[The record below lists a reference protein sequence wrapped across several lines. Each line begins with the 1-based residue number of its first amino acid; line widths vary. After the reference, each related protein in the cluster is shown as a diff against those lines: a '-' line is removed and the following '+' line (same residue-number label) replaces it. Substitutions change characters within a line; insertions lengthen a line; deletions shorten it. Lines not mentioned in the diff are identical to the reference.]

1 MTLHDDSPR
10 GRVRLSRARAVE
22 ELGHLWI
29 YAGYVE
35 EISGELISGDV
46 VDVMAPNGRFY
57 ARGLYNPASKIRVRI
72 LTFDDEPITEQFW
85 RGRLAQAVRLRQR
98 VVADTNAYRL
108 IYGEADRLPGLVVD
122 RYDDVLVMQTL
133 SSGMDRRKHLLA
145 DLLCQESGAT
155 RVYLRNDAKSRT
167 LEGLPLER
175 GFLRGGGA
183 TSVGIQEGPARFLV
197 DIERG
202 QKTGWFCDQRENRLV
217 TARFA
222 AGAEVLEV
230 FAHTGAFG
238 IHAALAGAKSV
249 EGLDVSEEALALAR
263 NHAVLNKVGD
273 RCVYRSADAFEEMR
287 KLERAG
293 RRYDLVLLDPPAF
306 ARSKQA
312 VPRALAGYKDVNLLG
327 MRLTKPEGF
336 LATSSCSHH
345 VTEQELWTGI
355 RLAARDAKRQV
366 RLLEQRGQ
374 AMRPSHPCHHAG
386 NAVLEVFHPA
396 SPLAGCG
403 KNIVARWKFKV
414 RTSSTTGEHPRRMLK
429 NARLL
434 TRPTLAVISPSRP
447 ESAKTASSPRDAPCP
462 KQGRSELSLYKGW
475 LE

>member
-1 MTLHDDSPR
+1 MTFHDDSPR
-10 GRVRLSRARAVE
+10 GRVRLSRTRAVE
-22 ELGHLWI
+22 AWGHLWI

-35 EISGELISGDV
+35 EVSGKLVSGDV

-57 ARGLYNPASKIRVRI
+57 ARGFYNPASKIRVRI

-108 IYGEADRLPGLVVD
+108 IYGEADQLPGLVVD
-122 RYDDVLVMQTL
+122 RYNDVLVMQTL
-133 SSGMDRRKHLLA
+133 SSGMDRRKDILA

-167 LEGLPLER
+167 LEGLPMES
-175 GFLRGGGA
+175 GFLRGDGA
-183 TSVGIQEGPARFLV
+183 TTVGIQEGPARFLV

-222 AGAEVLEV
+222 TGAEVLEV

-238 IHAALAGAKSV
+238 IHAVLAGAKSV

-327 MRLTKPEGF
+327 MRLTRPEGF

-366 RLLEQRGQ
+366 RLIEQRGQ
-374 AMRPSHPCHHAG
+374 ARDHPILATMPETRYLKCFILQ
-386 NAVLEVFHPA
+386 VL
-396 SPLAGCG
+396 
-403 KNIVARWKFKV
+403 
-414 RTSSTTGEHPRRMLK
+414 
-429 NARLL
+429 
-434 TRPTLAVISPSRP
+434 
-447 ESAKTASSPRDAPCP
+447 
-462 KQGRSELSLYKGW
+462 
-475 LE
+475 

>member
-10 GRVRLSRARAVE
+10 GRVRLSRTRAVE

-35 EISGELISGDV
+35 EVSGEMVSGDV

-57 ARGLYNPASKIRVRI
+57 ARGFYNPASKIRIRI

-133 SSGMDRRKHLLA
+133 SSGMDRRKYALA
-145 DLLCQESGAT
+145 DLLCQESGAM

-167 LEGLPLER
+167 LEGLPVER

-183 TSVGIQEGPARFLV
+183 TTVGIQEGPARFLV

-217 TARFA
+217 AARFA

-263 NHAVLNKVGD
+263 NHAVLNKVAD

-293 RRYDLVLLDPPAF
+293 CRYDLVLLDPPAF

-345 VTEQELWTGI
+345 VTEQELWTSI
-355 RLAARDAKRQV
+355 RLAARDVKRQV

-374 AMRPSHPCHHAG
+374 ASDHPILATMTETRYLKCFILQ
-386 NAVLEVFHPA
+386 VL
-396 SPLAGCG
+396 
-403 KNIVARWKFKV
+403 
-414 RTSSTTGEHPRRMLK
+414 
-429 NARLL
+429 
-434 TRPTLAVISPSRP
+434 
-447 ESAKTASSPRDAPCP
+447 
-462 KQGRSELSLYKGW
+462 
-475 LE
+475 

>member
-35 EISGELISGDV
+35 EVSGELISGDV

-133 SSGMDRRKHLLA
+133 SSGMDRRKHVLA

-167 LEGLPLER
+167 LEGLPVER

-197 DIERG
+197 DVERG

-345 VTEQELWTGI
+345 VTEQELWMGI

-374 AMRPSHPCHHAG
+374 AMDHPILATMPETRYLKCFILQ
-386 NAVLEVFHPA
+386 VL
-396 SPLAGCG
+396 
-403 KNIVARWKFKV
+403 
-414 RTSSTTGEHPRRMLK
+414 
-429 NARLL
+429 
-434 TRPTLAVISPSRP
+434 
-447 ESAKTASSPRDAPCP
+447 
-462 KQGRSELSLYKGW
+462 
-475 LE
+475 

>member
-1 MTLHDDSPR
+1 
-10 GRVRLSRARAVE
+10 
-22 ELGHLWI
+22 LGHLWI

-35 EISGELISGDV
+35 EVSGELVSGDV
-46 VDVMAPNGRFY
+46 VDVMAPNGKFY

-98 VVADTNAYRL
+98 LVTDTNAYRL

-133 SSGMDRRKHLLA
+133 SSGMDRRKHVLA

-167 LEGLPLER
+167 LEGLPVEK

-183 TSVGIQEGPARFLV
+183 TSVGIQEGPARFIV

-293 RRYDLVLLDPPAF
+293 CRYDLVLLDPPAF

-374 AMRPSHPCHHAG
+374 AIDHPILATMPETRYLKCFILQ
-386 NAVLEVFHPA
+386 VL
-396 SPLAGCG
+396 
-403 KNIVARWKFKV
+403 
-414 RTSSTTGEHPRRMLK
+414 
-429 NARLL
+429 
-434 TRPTLAVISPSRP
+434 
-447 ESAKTASSPRDAPCP
+447 
-462 KQGRSELSLYKGW
+462 
-475 LE
+475 

>member
-1 MTLHDDSPR
+1 MRPDGLDVRFAPLDKYAMTLHDDSPR

-35 EISGELISGDV
+35 EVSGELISGDV

-57 ARGLYNPASKIRVRI
+57 ARGLYNPVSKIRVRI

-133 SSGMDRRKHLLA
+133 SSGMDRRKHVLA
-145 DLLCQESGAT
+145 DVLCQESGAT

-167 LEGLPLER
+167 LEGLPVER

-183 TSVGIQEGPARFLV
+183 TTVEIQEGPARFLV

-263 NHAVLNKVGD
+263 NHTVLNKVGD

-287 KLERAG
+287 KLERTG

-336 LATSSCSHH
+336 LVTSSCSHH

-374 AMRPSHPCHHAG
+374 AMDHPILATMPETRYLKCFILQ
-386 NAVLEVFHPA
+386 VL
-396 SPLAGCG
+396 
-403 KNIVARWKFKV
+403 
-414 RTSSTTGEHPRRMLK
+414 
-429 NARLL
+429 
-434 TRPTLAVISPSRP
+434 
-447 ESAKTASSPRDAPCP
+447 
-462 KQGRSELSLYKGW
+462 
-475 LE
+475 

>member
-1 MTLHDDSPR
+1 MRPEGLDVRFAPLDKYAMTLHDDNPR
-10 GRVRLSRARAVE
+10 GRVRLSRTRGVE
-22 ELGHLWI
+22 EMGHLWI
-29 YAGYVE
+29 YAGYME
-35 EISGELISGDV
+35 EVSGEMVSGDV

-72 LTFDDEPITEQFW
+72 LTFNDEPITEQFW

-98 VVADTNAYRL
+98 VVTGTNAYRL
-108 IYGEADRLPGLVVD
+108 IYGEADRLPGLIVD

-133 SSGMDRRKHLLA
+133 SSGMDRRKDLLA

-155 RVYLRNDAKSRT
+155 RVYLRNDAKSRR
-167 LEGLPLER
+167 LEGLPVER
-175 GFLRGGGA
+175 GFIRGGGA
-183 TSVGIQEGPARFLV
+183 TSVGIQEGPAGFLV

-202 QKTGWFCDQRENRLV
+202 QKTGWFCDQRENRLT

-230 FAHTGAFG
+230 FAYTGAFG
-238 IHAALAGAKSV
+238 IHAALAGAKLV

-263 NHAVLNKVGD
+263 NHAVLNKVDD

-312 VPRALAGYKDVNLLG
+312 VPRALAGYKDLNLLG

-374 AMRPSHPCHHAG
+374 ARDHPI
-386 NAVLEVFHPA
+386 
-396 SPLAGCG
+396 LATMPET
-403 KNIVARWKFKV
+403 RY
-414 RTSSTTGEHPRRMLK
+414 LK
-429 NARLL
+429 YFLL
-434 TRPTLAVISPSRP
+434 QIL
-447 ESAKTASSPRDAPCP
+447 
-462 KQGRSELSLYKGW
+462 
-475 LE
+475 

>member
-10 GRVRLSRARAVE
+10 GRVRLSRACAVE

-35 EISGELISGDV
+35 EVSGELISGDV

-72 LTFDDEPITEQFW
+72 LTFDDKPITEQFW

-133 SSGMDRRKHLLA
+133 SSGMDRRKDLLA

-167 LEGLPLER
+167 LEGLPVER

-217 TARFA
+217 TAQFA

-249 EGLDVSEEALALAR
+249 EGLDVCEEALALAR

-273 RCVYRSADAFEEMR
+273 RCVYRSANAFEEMR
-287 KLERAG
+287 KLERG
-293 RRYDLVLLDPPAF
+293 GHRYDLVLLDPPAF

-336 LATSSCSHH
+336 LVTSSCSHH

-374 AMRPSHPCHHAG
+374 AMDHPILATMQETRYLKCFILQ
-386 NAVLEVFHPA
+386 VL
-396 SPLAGCG
+396 
-403 KNIVARWKFKV
+403 
-414 RTSSTTGEHPRRMLK
+414 
-429 NARLL
+429 
-434 TRPTLAVISPSRP
+434 
-447 ESAKTASSPRDAPCP
+447 
-462 KQGRSELSLYKGW
+462 
-475 LE
+475 

>member
-1 MTLHDDSPR
+1 MRSRSKPQRGAAVKQPDRPEGLDVRFAPLDKYAMTLHDDSPR
-10 GRVRLSRARAVE
+10 GRVRLSRTRAIE
-22 ELGHLWI
+22 AWGHLWI

-35 EISGELISGDV
+35 EVSGELVSGDV

-57 ARGLYNPASKIRVRI
+57 ARGFYNPASKIRVRI

-85 RGRLAQAVRLRQR
+85 RERLAQAVRLRQR

-108 IYGEADRLPGLVVD
+108 IYGEADQLPGLVVD
-122 RYDDVLVMQTL
+122 RYNDVLVMQTL
-133 SSGMDRRKHLLA
+133 SSGMDRRKDILA

-155 RVYLRNDAKSRT
+155 QVYLRNDAKSRT
-167 LEGLPLER
+167 LEGLPMER
-175 GFLRGGGA
+175 GFLREGGA
-183 TSVGIQEGPARFLV
+183 TTVGIQEGPARFLV

-327 MRLTKPEGF
+327 MRLTRPEGF

-345 VTEQELWTGI
+345 VTEQEFWTAI

-366 RLLEQRGQ
+366 RLIEQRGQ
-374 AMRPSHPCHHAG
+374 ARDHPILATMPETRYLKCFILQ
-386 NAVLEVFHPA
+386 VL
-396 SPLAGCG
+396 
-403 KNIVARWKFKV
+403 
-414 RTSSTTGEHPRRMLK
+414 
-429 NARLL
+429 
-434 TRPTLAVISPSRP
+434 
-447 ESAKTASSPRDAPCP
+447 
-462 KQGRSELSLYKGW
+462 
-475 LE
+475 